1 MAHPIEHD
9 DSAWS
14 FRAKVAFGVF
24 AIIAAFF
31 VIAEHG
37 AHLLP
42 YLPLLLLAACPLMH
56 VFMHHGHGG
65 HDRPHGHD
73 GRNLPDQRIAELAAT
88 KPESS
93 QDRDNVSKPDGQQQH
108 GRPP

>member
-1 MAHPIEHD
+1 MEHD
-9 DSAWS
+9 DNAWS

-31 VIAEHG
+31 IVVEHR

-56 VFMHHGHGG
+56 VFMHRGHGG
-65 HDRPHGHD
+65 HGGHRGRD
-73 GRNLPDQRIAELAAT
+73 GRNRPDEFGEAPASEPGRSREGNAV
-88 KPESS
+88 PG
-93 QDRDNVSKPDGQQQH
+93 QDGHHVHGQK
-108 GRPP
+108 R

>member
-1 MAHPIEHD
+1 MPDQIEHND
-9 DSAWS
+9 DVRSS
-14 FRAKVAFGVF
+14 RAKVAFGVF

-31 VIAEHG
+31 VIAEHR

-65 HDRPHGHD
+65 HGGHHGQS
-73 GRNLPDQRIAELAAT
+73 GRNSPDARSGVNGT
-88 KPESS
+88 
-93 QDRDNVSKPDGQQQH
+93 KPDGSRPGEGAPKGTGHSQH
-108 GRPP
+108 GGRP